1 MAKHRTIPS
10 AFPVVHRTAVV
21 VLFLMIAQPTVENT
35 RALVTGTLVMGDVSA
50 SVSASSM
57 VPHVI
62 AMALGWTGLWWFA
75 QRKRR
80 GAYASILAHLLGF
93 TAVVTQTPEMLQAMP
108 MPAIGVVFALV
119 FTTTLAPIRL
129 FRDQY
134 S

>member
-10 AFPVVHRTAVV
+10 AFPAVHRTAVV

-62 AMALGWTGLWWFA
+62 AMALGWMGLWWFA

-119 FTTTLAPIRL
+119 FTTTLVPIRL

-134 S
+134 L